1 MPGGRGKIRP
11 EDNTNGF
18 QKNPQNINRSG
29 ANRKL
34 VSSVNKELENMGV
47 KETTA
52 AEIKSIYL
60 RLVNLQ
66 IGELEKMVKEKDQPS
81 LVRIIAKNILSD
93 KGFEIIEK
101 MFDRAISRPSQK
113 IDHTTKGKEIENK
126 TLINYS
132 GLSDETLK
140 DLEKNTNNKD
150 D

>member
-66 IGELEKMVKEKDQPS
+66 IEELEKMVKDKDQPAMI
-81 LVRIIAKNILSD
+81 RIVGKAILSG
-93 KGFEIIEK
+93 KGFDIIEK
-101 MFDRAISRPSQK
+101 MLDRGI
-113 IDHTTKGKEIENK
+113 GKADSKLTLDGGINVTNK
-126 TLINYS
+126 QDYS
-132 GLSDETLK
+132 DYSTE
-140 DLEKNTNNKD
+140 DLELIANISKKYEKKKD
-150 D
+150 